1 MADDEITG
9 GGTPSNLPKGNA
21 YGGSV
26 DTTGLP
32 ANVLAVMSNLR
43 WTTTDNGGTPVSQL
57 TYYFPTSSA
66 DYFDGVANYGD
77 AATIRN
83 PSFAVL
89 TPAQQAAVLTAFDM
103 IEQFTQLKFVLASSG
118 TAADAAL
125 RFAQI
130 TAMGGAHAGL
140 PFPDYNGRG
149 DTVLGKNGV
158 VTANYVGSDA
168 FNTIIHELGHAL
180 GLKHGHEVDFDNPA
194 LPDEVNDSEFSV
206 MTYWS
211 YMNAG
216 GITAAV
222 NGSSTQ
228 TYQMFDIAALQ
239 AMYGANLDSEGK
251 QATYSWDKTTGLE
264 TLVVDNV
271 TQTQLITA
279 ANKTGNKIFET
290 VWTQGA
296 TTTYDLSNFTD
307 NQVDDMRPGQW
318 MVFSVAQLAQLDS
331 QAGTPQYVP
340 SHAYYALFSMFSSGA
355 QVIDSRP
362 LIEQSYAQGN
372 VYNTLLFNG
381 QTISEISNLTA
392 GNGDDTVTGND
403 LGNVIYGGDGND
415 TISGGGGT
423 NTLYGQAGN
432 DTLTSDGGVND
443 QLIGG
448 IGDDTYIIKSASAA
462 IVEQPGEGTD
472 TAQIHVNNY
481 TVAANVEIA
490 NLESGVTGVT
500 GNDTGMTINAS
511 SDTGATITGGNAS
524 DTLNGGDQ
532 ADTLSGGSGND
543 TLRGGKGDDVLTGGP
558 GDDTFAFARGDGN
571 DTVHASSTDGSD
583 TVAFD
588 PGVAHA
594 QLWFAQS
601 NNDLVVSVIGEGQAI
616 TVAGWF
622 ASTDNQ
628 FSQVSAGD
636 GFTATAS
643 AVDQLVQA
651 MAAFS
656 PPPLGETTL
665 PPDLA
670 ADLAPALAAN
680 WQHS

>member
-26 DTTGLP
+26 DTDGLP
-32 ANVLAVMSNLR
+32 TNVLAVMSNLR
-43 WTTTDNGGTPVSQL
+43 WTTTDNGVTPVSQL

-66 DYFDGVANYGD
+66 DYFTGVTNYGD
-77 AATIRN
+77 AATISS
-83 PSFAVL
+83 PSFAGL
-89 TPAQQAAVLTAFDM
+89 TPAQQAAVLTAFKM
-103 IEQFTQLKFVLASSG
+103 IEQFTQLTFVPAASG

-125 RFAQI
+125 RFAQV
-130 TAMGGAHAGL
+130 TAMSGAHAGL

-149 DTVLGKNGV
+149 DTVLGQNGV
-158 VTANYVGSDA
+158 VTASYIGSDG

-180 GLKHGHEVDFDNPA
+180 GLKHGHEAAYDNPA

-239 AMYGANLDSEGK
+239 AMYGANFGSEGK
-251 QATYSWDKTTGLE
+251 QATYSWDGTTGLE
-264 TLVVDNV
+264 TLVVDSV
-271 TQTQLITA
+271 TQAQLITA
-279 ANKTGNKIFET
+279 ANKTGNTIFET

-296 TTTYDLSNFTD
+296 TATYDLSNFTD
-307 NQVDDMRPGQW
+307 NQLDNMNPGQW
-318 MVFSVAQLAQLDS
+318 MMFSAAQLALLDS
-331 QAGTPQYVP
+331 QAGAPQYAP
-340 SHAYYALFSMFSSGA
+340 SHTYYALFSMFSSGA
-355 QVIDSRP
+355 QVVDSRP

-381 QTISEISNLTA
+381 QTVSEISNLTA
-392 GNGDDTVTGND
+392 GSGNDTITGND
-403 LGNVIYGGDGND
+403 LGNVIHGGDGDD

-423 NTLYGQAGN
+423 NTLYGEAGN

-443 QLIGG
+443 RLIGG
-448 IGDDTYIIKSASAA
+448 VGDDTYIVKSASAV
-462 IVEQPGEGTD
+462 IVEQPNEGTD
-472 TAQIHVNNY
+472 TAQVYVNGY
-481 TVAANVEIA
+481 TIGANVEIA
-490 NLESGVTGVT
+490 YLQQGVTAVT
-500 GNDTGMTINAS
+500 GNDTGMTIHA
-511 SDTGATITGGNAS
+511 DTDTATTIIGGAGK
-524 DTLNGGDQ
+524 DTLIGGGL
-532 ADTLSGGSGND
+532 ADTLSGGGGND
-543 TLRGGKGDDVLTGGP
+543 TLRGGKGNDVLTGGP
-558 GDDTFAFARGDGN
+558 GDDIFAFARGDGN
-571 DTVHASSTDGSD
+571 DTVYASSTDGSD

-588 PGVAHA
+588 AGVAHD

-601 NNDLVVSVIGEGQAI
+601 SNDLVVSVIGEDQSI

-628 FSQVSAGD
+628 FGQISAGD
-636 GFTATAS
+636 SFTATAA
-643 AVDQLVQA
+643 AVDLLVQA
-651 MAAFS
+651 MAAFT
-656 PPPLGETTL
+656 PPPLGQTTL
-665 PPDLA
+665 P
-670 ADLAPALAAN
+670 ADLTNSLAPTLAIN

>member
-9 GGTPSNLPKGNA
+9 GGTPSNLSKGGA

-26 DTTGLP
+26 DTTGLA

-57 TYYFPTSSA
+57 SYYFPSSRA
-66 DYFDGVANYGD
+66 DYFTGVTNYGD
-77 AATIRN
+77 AATIN
-83 PSFAVL
+83 SPGFAVL
-89 TPAQQAAVLTAFDM
+89 TSAQQAAVLTAFKM
-103 IEQFTQLKFVLASSG
+103 IQQFTRLTFVPAASGS
-118 TAADAAL
+118 AADAAL

-130 TAMGGAHAGL
+130 TTMSGAHAGL
-140 PFPDYNGRG
+140 PFADYNGRG

-158 VTANYVGSDA
+158 VTANYIGSDG

-180 GLKHGHEVDFDNPA
+180 GLKHGHEAEFDNPA

-216 GITAAV
+216 DLTTAV

-239 AMYGANLDSEGK
+239 AMYGANFDAEGK
-251 QATYSWDKTTGLE
+251 PATYSWDRTTGLQ
-264 TLVVDNV
+264 TLVLDGI
-271 TQTQLITA
+271 TQSQLITA
-279 ANKTGNKIFET
+279 SNKTGNKIFET

-296 TTTYDLSNFTD
+296 TATYDLSNFTD
-307 NQVDDMRPGQW
+307 NQVDDMRPDQW
-318 MVFSVAQLAQLDS
+318 MTFSIAQLAQLDS
-331 QAGTPQYVP
+331 QAGTPQYAP
-340 SHAYYALFSMFSSGA
+340 SHAYYSLFSMFSSGV
-355 QVIDSRP
+355 QVADSRP

-381 QTISEISNLTA
+381 QTISEISDLTA
-392 GNGDDTVTGND
+392 GSGNDTITGND
-403 LGNVIYGGDGND
+403 LGNVIHGGGGDD

-423 NTLYGQAGN
+423 NTLYGEGGN
-432 DTLTSDGGVND
+432 DTLTSDGGTGD

-448 IGDDTYIIKSASAA
+448 IGDDTYIVKSPDAV

-472 TAQIHVNNY
+472 TAQIYVSNY
-481 TVAANVEIA
+481 TIGANVEIA
-490 NLESGVTGVT
+490 DLQQGVTSVT
-500 GNDTGMTINAS
+500 GNDTGMRINGIDGTAATIN
-511 SDTGATITGGNAS
+511 GGSGN
-524 DTLNGGDQ
+524 DTLTGGDQ
-532 ADTLSGGSGND
+532 ADTLNGGGGAD
-543 TLRGGKGDDVLTGGP
+543 TLRGGQGNDVLIGGP
-558 GDDTFAFARGDGN
+558 GNDTFAFARGDGN
-571 DTVHASSTDGSD
+571 DAVHASSTDGSD

-588 PGVAHA
+588 AGVAHD

-601 NNDLVVSVIGEGQAI
+601 NNDLVVSVIGEDQSM
-616 TVAGWF
+616 TVAGWY
-622 ASTDNQ
+622 ASTDNR
-628 FSQVSAGD
+628 FARIDAGD
-636 GFTATAS
+636 GFVATAS

-651 MAAFS
+651 MAAFT
-656 PPPLGETTL
+656 PPPLGQTTL
-665 PPDLA
+665 PAGLA
-670 ADLAPALAAN
+670 ADLAPTLAAN

>member
-26 DTTGLP
+26 DTAGLP
-32 ANVLAVMSNLR
+32 TNVLAVMSNLR

-66 DYFDGVANYGD
+66 DYFTGVTNYGD
-77 AATIRN
+77 AATISS
-83 PSFAVL
+83 PSFAGL
-89 TPAQQAAVLTAFDM
+89 TPAQQAAVLTAFKM
-103 IEQFTQLKFVLASSG
+103 IEQFTQLTFVPAASG

-125 RFAQI
+125 RFAQV
-130 TAMGGAHAGL
+130 TVMSGAHAGL

-149 DTVLGKNGV
+149 DTVLGQNGV
-158 VTANYVGSDA
+158 VTANYIGSDG

-180 GLKHGHEVDFDNPA
+180 GLKHGHEAEFGNPQ
-194 LPDEVNDSEFSV
+194 LPDDVNDSEFSV

-239 AMYGANLDSEGK
+239 AMYGANFDSEGK
-251 QATYSWDKTTGLE
+251 QATYSWNATTGLE
-264 TLVVDNV
+264 TLVLDSA
-271 TQTQLITA
+271 TQPQLITA

-296 TTTYDLSNFTD
+296 TATYDLSNFTD
-307 NQVDDMRPGQW
+307 NQLDNMNPGQW
-318 MVFSVAQLAQLDS
+318 MMFSAAQLALLDS
-331 QAGTPQYVP
+331 QAGTPQYAP
-340 SHAYYALFSMFSSGA
+340 THTYYALFSMFSSGV
-355 QVIDSRP
+355 QVVDSRP

-381 QTISEISNLTA
+381 QTVSEISNLTA
-392 GNGDDTVTGND
+392 GSGNDTITGND
-403 LGNVIYGGDGND
+403 LGNVIHGGDGDD

-423 NTLYGQAGN
+423 NTLYGEAGN

-443 QLIGG
+443 RLIGG
-448 IGDDTYIIKSASAA
+448 VGGDTYIVKSASAV
-462 IVEQPGEGTD
+462 IVEQPNEGTD
-472 TAQIHVNNY
+472 TAQVYVNGY
-481 TVAANVEIA
+481 TIGANVEIA
-490 NLESGVTGVT
+490 YLQQGVTAVT
-500 GNDTGMTINAS
+500 GNDTGMTIHA
-511 SDTGATITGGNAS
+511 DTDTVTTIIGGAGK
-524 DTLNGGDQ
+524 DTLIGGGLV
-532 ADTLSGGSGND
+532 DTLSGGGGND

-588 PGVAHA
+588 AGVAHD

-601 NNDLVVSVIGEGQAI
+601 SNDLVVSVIGEDQSI

-622 ASTDNQ
+622 ASIDNQ
-628 FSQVSAGD
+628 FGQISAGD
-636 GFTATAS
+636 SFTATAA
-643 AVDQLVQA
+643 AVDLLVQA
-651 MAAFS
+651 MAAFT
-656 PPPLGETTL
+656 PPPLGQTTL
-665 PPDLA
+665 P
-670 ADLAPALAAN
+670 ADLANSLAPTLATN